1 VIPPGRFLKK
11 NSNAVWR
18 EIEEKTAIAKTSQAL
33 REDAPRMRQQS
44 LSSNVIQNSEISG
57 TLAHQPVHLETTCGL
72 SSDHDSSSSVEK
84 IHGKEEIITKLSEN
98 DVLLGR
104 GMRTNRH
111 KGNVRYRMLI
121 KKYQPEYLQLK
132 LNKGKK
138 LIAKHIVHQI
148 LAGHPIG
155 RFLKKKDNGKWIEV
169 DRERAVTKTSQA
181 LREGAPL
188 LRRGQFNTLMASTS
202 TEGRACEN
210 TPLDSNMSVMK
221 DENNSVVR

>member
-1 VIPPGRFLKK
+1 
-11 NSNAVWR
+11 
-18 EIEEKTAIAKTSQAL
+18 
-33 REDAPRMRQQS
+33 
-44 LSSNVIQNSEISG
+44 
-57 TLAHQPVHLETTCGL
+57 
-72 SSDHDSSSSVEK
+72 
-84 IHGKEEIITKLSEN
+84 
-98 DVLLGR
+98 
-104 GMRTNRH
+104 
-111 KGNVRYRMLI
+111 MLI